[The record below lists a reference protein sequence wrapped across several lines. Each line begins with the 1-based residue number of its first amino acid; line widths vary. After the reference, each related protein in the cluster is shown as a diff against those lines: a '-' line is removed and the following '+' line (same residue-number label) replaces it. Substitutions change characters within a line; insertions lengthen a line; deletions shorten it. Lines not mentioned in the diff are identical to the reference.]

1 MKNQTPPSTMSML
14 ETLEYYG
21 ADKVDP
27 NELYAALAEAE
38 EVRDVLEGYDLDPK
52 DLKAELER
60 LYDLEN
66 SLKEVKEELLDAV
79 EVLREIRDYDS
90 DDLEDRDDARWA
102 LAHDWLKRNNK

>member
-1 MKNQTPPSTMSML
+1 MKTPPSTMSML

-38 EVRDVLEGYDLDPK
+38 EVRYVLEDYGLDPK
-52 DLKAELER
+52 DLKAELDR

-66 SLKEVKEELLDAV
+66 SLKEKQEDLDDAV
-79 EVLREIRDYDS
+79 ETLIEIRDCDC
-90 DDLEDRDDARWA
+90 DDIEDRDNARWD
-102 LAHDWLKRNNK
+102 LANNYLKRNNK